1 MIKYEIEPGLKVVN
15 IFEFDKSRNM
25 NVLTVNDPKDPTC
38 IWYIL
43 CIMNKDFKLKS
54 SETVNLDE
62 LIWDDN
68 ITLISYIIINNNTYD
83 DSSNSIHSDYLSI
96 TDKSCDT
103 YFQVIKVY
111 TEKEY
116 RMNGYTSFHTSFFVN
131 MVLTDLYD
139 HEKSL
144 GHETCI
150 YSEVYAD
157 LTDILYGKNT
167 DTEDEELID
176 LLTRKNIKFFKDC
189 GFINV
194 NEISDCEN
202 SCNMYFIPDLAAR
215 SIIEFFRKRSIM
227 FHNNYTREVKI
238 TESLQN
244 KINKMNEILLEED
257 DE

>member
-15 IFEFDKSRNM
+15 IFEFNKSKNM
-25 NVLTVNDPKDPTC
+25 NVLTTKDPKDPNY

-43 CIMNKDFKLKS
+43 CIMNKDFKLKP

-68 ITLISYIIINNNTYD
+68 ITIISYIIINDNTYN
-83 DSSNSIHSDYLSI
+83 DSSNFIHSDYLSI

-103 YFQVIKVY
+103 YFQVNRVY

-116 RMNGYTSFHTSFFVN
+116 RMNGYTSFFVN

-157 LTDILYGKNT
+157 LTDILAGENT
-167 DTEDEELID
+167 DSEDKELID
-176 LLTRKNIKFFKDC
+176 KLIKINIRFFKEC
-189 GFINV
+189 GFIKV

-215 SIIEFFRKRSIM
+215 SIIEFFRRRSIM
-227 FHNNYTREVKI
+227 FQNNYNREVNI
-238 TESLQN
+238 TKNLQN
-244 KINKMNEILLEED
+244 KISKMNEILLEED